1 MLLDDIK
8 NVLTF
13 TAFRP
18 DADDPDLA
26 WSKRFTG
33 RRSLLLNVSR
43 SHTSWRGIDR
53 KGRMQES
60 GAQEG
65 DFGDVTVSRVDEWR
79 AGSEGGWCAC
89 SVNQRFI
96 ISLENNLPRRDN
108 GTEMLR
114 SNPKVVLGAKY
125 DRSKRYA
132 MYHHPYT
139 ASTLL
144 LACEDAMVKLVE
156 ETLRGN
162 GLKAGRICCGL
173 FAMMEDALR
182 QIYTQN
188 LPEARGNFLLVAMC
202 ESSIAAL
209 VQLDGAWKD
218 LRCRS
223 GLGMESVE
231 PMLQIIGPLASKITA
246 GTPVYFVHDGINEK
260 LAGQMMEQLAS
271 VEAKDLSGPDYLWR
285 LMSEN

>member
-1 MLLDDIK
+1 MQLDDIK
-8 NVLTF
+8 NILTF

-18 DADDPDLA
+18 DADDPDLV
-26 WSKRFTG
+26 WSKRFIG
-33 RRSLLLNVSR
+33 RRSLLLNISR
-43 SHTSWRGIDR
+43 AHASWRGIDR
-53 KGRMQES
+53 KGRLQES
-60 GAQEG
+60 GSQEG
-65 DFGDVTVSRVDEWR
+65 ELGDVAVSRADEWR
-79 AGSEGGWCAC
+79 SLTEGGWCAG

-96 ISLENNLPRRDN
+96 ISLENNLPRREN
-108 GTEMLR
+108 GSEVVRT
-114 SNPKVVLGAKY
+114 NPKAVLGAKY

-132 MYHHPYT
+132 IFHHPYT

-156 ETLRGN
+156 DTFRGN

-182 QIYTQN
+182 RIYTQN

-223 GLGMESVE
+223 GLGTDSVE
-231 PMLQIIGPLASKITA
+231 PMLQIIGPLASKITP
-246 GTPVYFVHDGINEK
+246 GTPVYFVHDGINEN
-260 LAGQMMEQLAS
+260 LSSQMMEQLAS
-271 VEAKDLSGPDYLWR
+271 VDAKDLSGPDYLWK
-285 LMSEN
+285 LMSEG